1 MSWSDHKDDKS
12 RFDGWR
18 EFLNEG
24 KEQQPEQ
31 VIKEEAQTISEEGD
45 RPPRPS
51 NQQRLV
57 NNLLKGSPDF
67 GKEWSS
73 ADLIAVAE
81 AWKVINALSQDVQT
95 AAAMDDAW
103 SAIRQGVPGGGIQ
116 GWDKSVYVANAL
128 ATGKMVDQD
137 GVPIALPE
145 KPTAAALSE
154 GDEPPYE
161 PFSAE
166 PGEITEIDTEAPG
179 PTRIY
184 EKRADGVL
192 RHLTDVQNGNKAQ
205 ITIGPVKDLAESE
218 QILSQIIKE
227 EIQNLLTEGPEF
239 GDEEF
244 NKDSFVAIS
253 YAEGWTVLEIDNE
266 HPWSPI
272 LGPYDK
278 LKFLAKIEEVAS
290 GT

>member
-128 ATGKMVDQD
+128 ATGRLDLLRYATEDRLHQPARAGLYK
-137 GVPIALPE
+137 GLYTIIR
-145 KPTAAALSE
+145 AALTGGAHGAFLSGAGPCVMAFATE
-154 GDEPPYE
+154 HEYTVAYE
-161 PFSAE
+161 M
-166 PGEITEIDTEAPG
+166 TEAARLHG
-179 PTRIY
+179 IDASTRVVRPTSRG
-184 EKRADGVL
+184 AHV
-192 RHLTDVQNGNKAQ
+192 
-205 ITIGPVKDLAESE
+205 
-218 QILSQIIKE
+218 
-227 EIQNLLTEGPEF
+227 
-239 GDEEF
+239 
-244 NKDSFVAIS
+244 
-253 YAEGWTVLEIDNE
+253 ID
-266 HPWSPI
+266 
-272 LGPYDK
+272 
-278 LKFLAKIEEVAS
+278 
-290 GT
+290 